1 MSASYRTRTFHA
13 LAHDFRVV
21 TDSREVNAYLESVL
35 SGFPEADAAEV
46 EYQLRRVTGT
56 EEGSTRFEVVFDGE
70 TVVSDAS
77 LGVLAG
83 SFVQAL
89 NRRAISSDY
98 AVMCHAGGVELDGV
112 GFVFP
117 AHMESGKTT
126 LTTGL
131 VRAGFGYLTDEAVAF
146 DPKTCVIEPFPK
158 PLSIDKGSQFLFPE
172 LAPAPAPGDDRAP
185 ELQWQVPPDAIRA
198 GAVGRACVE
207 RFIVFPRY
215 DADAPTKLEALSRA
229 TTLME
234 LATNTFEFRDHARHS
249 LEVLARVVE
258 GARGF
263 RLTIGDLHEACVV
276 IADLAGAPELVR
288 V

>member
-1 MSASYRTRTFHA
+1 
-13 LAHDFRVV
+13 
-21 TDSREVNAYLESVL
+21 
-35 SGFPEADAAEV
+35 
-46 EYQLRRVTGT
+46 
-56 EEGSTRFEVVFDGE
+56 
-70 TVVSDAS
+70 
-77 LGVLAG
+77 
-83 SFVQAL
+83 
-89 NRRAISSDY
+89 
-98 AVMCHAGGVELDGV
+98 MCHAGGVELDGI

-131 VRAGFGYLTDEAVAF
+131 VRAGFSYLTDEAVAF
-146 DPKTCVIEPFPK
+146 DPATGLIEPFPK
-158 PLSIDKGSQFLFPE
+158 PLSIDQGSHHLFPE

-185 ELQWQVPPDAIRA
+185 DLQWQVPPDAIRA
-198 GAVGRACVE
+198 DAVGRPCVA

-215 DADAPTKLEALSRA
+215 DADASTELEALSRA

-234 LATNTFEFRDHARHS
+234 LATNTFEFRDHARNS

-263 RLTIGDLHEACVV
+263 RLVVGDLDDACAV